1 MKGLSSALSVDVAN
15 PNGSSGRSLATSPG
29 RTPRGSSGP
38 NSLRSPKRKSSTP
51 RGASTEGSLSDLS
64 IGGSSTLGGTKAH
77 ARISRGLPSV
87 KAKGRRARAA
97 GGEQTSLLSPVGVSS
112 RPVLSAAEAAPSSA
126 SLAPKEQDGVRM
138 VRAAKQ
144 GRVLVVRTCLK
155 EGDDPDQADKNGVT
169 ALMHAVWHGRSRC
182 IQALVRGGS
191 DVNARCSRRG
201 TPLHYACVRN
211 HAQVAEYL
219 VAAGASQRAR
229 NVDGL
234 TAADVRGTCVTPS
247 SKDTAVDSPRGEL
260 LRAMDGAR
268 DALVGEARVAERYA
282 SSASADSLPSA
293 AAMQRAMSGP
303 VVEKVVLPSFT
314 QPRVSARSVG
324 EAERRAVGI
333 AGFGGNAPATRTG
346 RRVARGRHSTA
357 LSCQE
362 ISLVPA
368 RPMKQEK
375 QEKPRARRDS
385 RVSATNNVIIKR
397 LKKTRGT
404 GASSPEPLGGADSI
418 AASKEREAAR
428 REEST
433 NAVFYS
439 NRATM
444 HADGISLKEIFET
457 VAVDGWIRTP
467 AQLLMA
473 LRVLGAE
480 DIELSS
486 LPGCVDAR
494 RSSVVPPPL
503 LPFLSLDPLFSVPA
517 FRAALTLLRSH
528 PSFLPPLRP
537 CPFRYEKLEA
547 SKSFFVNFR
556 QFCTYAEYCRA
567 GRGGG
572 RERGGG
578 ATSPPFGGSRG
589 SAGRGGSSIGYSASR
604 PGMSVAS
611 LRGATSEGASSDPSR
626 ARSPGAPERQIF
638 GEHPPTVF
646 LGGACNPTTWRQK
659 CAIPVLEREGI
670 TCVRVRCLACCRRV
684 TSAAAAPTARCS
696 LCAEANPGPTH
707 LPHLPTP
714 HRHAP
719 PPPTNPSGITI
730 PKSRSGRQR

>member
-1 MKGLSSALSVDVAN
+1 
-15 PNGSSGRSLATSPG
+15 
-29 RTPRGSSGP
+29 
-38 NSLRSPKRKSSTP
+38 
-51 RGASTEGSLSDLS
+51 
-64 IGGSSTLGGTKAH
+64 
-77 ARISRGLPSV
+77 LPSV
-87 KAKGRRARAA
+87 NAKGRRAKAA

-112 RPVLSAAEAAPSSA
+112 RPVLSAAEAAPSST
-126 SLAPKEQDGVRM
+126 SLVPKEQDGVRM
-138 VRAAKQ
+138 VRAAKK
-144 GRVLVVRTCLK
+144 GRVRVVRTCLK
-155 EGDDPDQADKNGVT
+155 ESDDPDQADKNGVT
-169 ALMHAVWHGRSRC
+169 ALMHAVWHGHSRC

-211 HAQVAEYL
+211 HAQIAEYL

-234 TAADVRGTCVTPS
+234 TAADMRGTCVTPS
-247 SKDTAVDSPRGEL
+247 SMDTAVVDSPRGEL
-260 LRAMDGAR
+260 LRAVDGAR
-268 DALVGEARVAERYA
+268 DALVGEARVAERYG
-282 SSASADSLPSA
+282 SSA
-293 AAMQRAMSGP
+293 AADALTSAAALQRAMNGP

-333 AGFGGNAPATRTG
+333 TGFRGSAPAARTG

-362 ISLVPA
+362 MTLVPA
-368 RPMKQEK
+368 RPVKHEK
-375 QEKPRARRDS
+375 QEKPRPRRDS
-385 RVSATNNVIIKR
+385 RVTATNNVIIKR
-397 LKKTRGT
+397 LKKTRGS
-404 GASSPEPLGGADSI
+404 GASSPEPLGGAYSI

-473 LRVLGAE
+473 LRVLGADE
-480 DIELSS
+480 IELSS

-494 RSSVVPPPL
+494 RCSVVLAAVPVLPNCGLLPPL
-503 LPFLSLDPLFSVPA
+503 CVRPCTH
-517 FRAALTLLRSH
+517 ALTLFQLS
-528 PSFLPPLRP
+528 LPPPRA
-537 CPFRYEKLEA
+537 CRYEKLAA

-556 QFCTYAEYCRA
+556 QFCTYAEYCRT
-567 GRGGG
+567 GRGVG
-572 RERGGG
+572 RDRGGG

-626 ARSPGAPERQIF
+626 ARSPEVMERQIF

-659 CAIPVLEREGI
+659 YAIPVLEREGI
-670 TCVRVRCLACCRRV
+670 TCVRVRVRCCGR
-684 TSAAAAPTARCS
+684 SAASAARCS
-696 LCAEANPGPTH
+696 LRARRN
-707 LPHLPTP
+707 
-714 HRHAP
+714 
-719 PPPTNPSGITI
+719 
-730 PKSRSGRQR
+730 